1 MKKVSY
7 GEVIEHDRTVSLGCF
22 TSCGWWF
29 KPTVSKDP
37 LTADV
42 VYFPSDQFIASPL
55 TPPLQTTVIEKC
67 RSIIFGSH
75 PQLAESE
82 RRDAILDM
90 KELNQTIRP
99 E

>member
-1 MKKVSY
+1 MIGPVS
-7 GEVIEHDRTVSLGCF
+7 GRLLLRRQRPHLLRVVVQ
-22 TSCGWWF
+22 
-29 KPTVSKDP
+29 PTVSKDP

-55 TPPLQTTVIEKC
+55 TPPLQTTIIEKC

-82 RRDAILDM
+82 RRDATLDM
-90 KELNQTIRP
+90 KELNQTTRP